1 MSKVDKRDRLKN
13 NPFDYHTNHQNKTRI
28 TYLGKHIMTLGDKES
43 YKLQKKVLGKNDFEV
58 QLVLAKITG
67 HFKH

>member
-1 MSKVDKRDRLKN
+1 MSKVDQRDKLKN
-13 NPFDYHTNHQNKTRI
+13 NPFDYHINHQDKTRI
-28 TYLGKHIMTLGDKES
+28 TYLGKHIMTLSEKES
-43 YKLQKKVLGKNDFEV
+43 YKLQKKILSKNGFEV